1 LDPDQIEPLPL
12 PFLTTGLV
20 FSDHVLLW
28 LAVILLLICSA
39 LISASEV
46 AFFGLKPADKEQ
58 LAQGKGRVPVVI
70 SNLLENQK
78 LLLATILIAN
88 NMVNIL
94 IIILS
99 TMLAESIFSSVMWS
113 KGVVFFVQIAAT
125 TFILLLFG
133 EVMPKVFATRNRIWI
148 CKIMAVPLQVLS
160 VIFKWPANVLIKSS
174 NFIEKRLR
182 KQDGRISL
190 GELEHALEITT
201 TEETSDEQEQRILEG
216 IVKFGNTDA
225 KQIMTPRMDVTAFHI
240 ELNFRQVLDGIT
252 ESGFSRIP
260 VYQDS
265 FDQIKG
271 VLYAKDFIRHLDEAD
286 DFNWQPLIRQAFFVP
301 ENRKID
307 DLLRDF
313 QNRKMHMAIVV
324 DEYGGSSGIV
334 TLEDVLEEII
344 GDITDEF
351 DEDEIRHKRIDDHN
365 VIFDGKTSLIDV
377 YRILDIDGDEFE
389 ANKGESDTLAGFLLE
404 LSGRIMHKNERISFG
419 DYIFTVEG
427 ADRRRV
433 KQIKVTI
440 KETADSTAKND

>member
-1 LDPDQIEPLPL
+1 
-12 PFLTTGLV
+12 
-20 FSDHVLLW
+20 
-28 LAVILLLICSA
+28 
-39 LISASEV
+39 
-46 AFFGLKPADKEQ
+46 
-58 LAQGKGRVPVVI
+58 
-70 SNLLENQK
+70 
-78 LLLATILIAN
+78 
-88 NMVNIL
+88 
-94 IIILS
+94 
-99 TMLAESIFSSVMWS
+99 
-113 KGVVFFVQIAAT
+113 
-125 TFILLLFG
+125 
-133 EVMPKVFATRNRIWI
+133 
-148 CKIMAVPLQVLS
+148 MAVPLQVLS